1 MDLSAT
7 PLIREHALTTS
18 EVMIVTVMQA
28 TKFEMKQLV
37 ARISTSALVLI
48 RVMRMLN
55 ASMSYTPSTL
65 TDTNAIVK
73 RVIKE
78 TEPIAL
84 MLTSARLVIM
94 IVL

>member
-18 EVMIVTVMQA
+18 EVMIVTVMLA
-28 TKFEMKQLV
+28 TRFEMKHLV

-48 RVMRMLN
+48 RVMLMLN

-73 RVIKE
+73 RAIKE

>member
-18 EVMIVTVMQA
+18 ELMIVTVMQA

-48 RVMRMLN
+48 RVMLMLN